1 MGATPAAGRPSAAFA
16 APAALGVGAPPGH
29 GRPCC
34 VTPRAGLSPPTSAA
48 AASRAGGWA
57 ARGRARLP
65 GGRRASPF
73 AAPVTA
79 PVRRAGDGGVGSGGG
94 GSRTLKAAL
103 VNKKGSNAEESLGIP
118 SAPADSEL
126 VPEAIPPPPPPQS
139 SSSSSS
145 LRSFSSRRSKKA
157 PASDRPAVA
166 LPSLSSLKAPA
177 AAPAAADD
185 EAAAAA
191 AMDQMAS
198 DAVKQLT
205 ADAPAA
211 NADEAA
217 ADGPV
222 QKATG
227 FLSAVRGEFD
237 VVDWPAAERVGQ
249 ILGIVVAS
257 IVLSSGGI
265 YLVDKVFMKLSA
277 ALFGSEF

>member
-1 MGATPAAGRPSAAFA
+1 
-16 APAALGVGAPPGH
+16 
-29 GRPCC
+29 
-34 VTPRAGLSPPTSAA
+34 
-48 AASRAGGWA
+48 
-57 ARGRARLP
+57 
-65 GGRRASPF
+65 
-73 AAPVTA
+73 
-79 PVRRAGDGGVGSGGG
+79 
-94 GSRTLKAAL
+94 
-103 VNKKGSNAEESLGIP
+103 
-118 SAPADSEL
+118 
-126 VPEAIPPPPPPQS
+126 
-139 SSSSSS
+139 
-145 LRSFSSRRSKKA
+145 
-157 PASDRPAVA
+157 VA

-191 AMDQMAS
+191 AAMDQMAS
-198 DAVKQLT
+198 NAAKRLA

-211 NADEAA
+211 DADEAV

-237 VVDWPAAERVGQ
+237 VVDWPATQRVGQ